1 MKKVRFLFVGI
12 VMAVLTGFAG
22 LNTTPYSH
30 NLVETKLIL
39 SEPNYRIVKEVSGE
53 WTATYVFGIGSLSR
67 KSLETNAIG
76 EMYKNA

>member
-1 MKKVRFLFVGI
+1 M
-12 VMAVLTGFAG
+12 
-22 LNTTPYSH
+22 
-30 NLVETKLIL
+30 ETKLIL

-53 WTATYVFGIGSLSR
+53 WTATYVFGIGGLSR